1 MFVQNKDGFVDRDEL
16 GNACKLSGYSMADDF
31 LDALLSDCDEDKDG
45 KLSFL
50 EFCNFLCYKD
60 SMKINDKSIISKSI
74 SNFNFFNI
82 FILFFLSGL
91 QKQKKQMKRC

>member
-1 MFVQNKDGFVDRDEL
+1 MARFNYIKFETLSDAFKFYDKNKDGFVDKDEL

-31 LDALLSDCDEDKDG
+31 LEALLSDCDEDKDG

-60 SMKINDKSIISKSI
+60 SMKIYDKS
-74 SNFNFFNI
+74 
-82 FILFFLSGL
+82 
-91 QKQKKQMKRC
+91 KR